1 MPAGPGSAITDAL
14 THLGLD
20 ENVQE
25 RERDA
30 MPERMMARTRR
41 RSGLG
46 VMTELSFSAKIG
58 LLDGKSSIE
67 LSLWLSRPPLE
78 PLEYA
83 SPAEVTLDPF
93 ASGRVLS

>member
-1 MPAGPGSAITDAL
+1 
-14 THLGLD
+14 
-20 ENVQE
+20 
-25 RERDA
+25 
-30 MPERMMARTRR
+30 
-41 RSGLG
+41 
-46 VMTELSFSAKIG
+46 MTELSFSAKIG

-93 ASGRVLS
+93 ASGRVLSWALKAKSDYVRERSHSGDRLMIGVRRRILLRNHARTSF